1 MNVTF
6 FSTKK
11 YDRASFLAAN
21 ADRHTFRFLEP
32 HLNAET
38 VSLARG
44 SDAVC
49 VFVNDKLDAGVVAEL
64 GALGVRFIALR
75 CAGFNNVDL
84 VEAAKC
90 GIGVGRVPA
99 YSPHAVAEYTVALM
113 LTLNRQIHRAYNRV
127 REGNFSLEGLIG
139 FDFHGRTVGLI
150 GTGKIGTITAK
161 ILLGLGCHVI
171 AHDPFPNKECAALG
185 VEFVGFDQL
194 FSTAHVISLHCP
206 LTPENHHLI
215 SDPALAKMRDGVMI
229 INTSRGALIDTRA
242 VIEALKSGRVGY
254 LGLDVYEEEGDL
266 FFEDLSDKIIAD
278 DIFSRLQTFPNV
290 LITGHQAFFTRNA
303 LEKIA
308 ATTVANLTE
317 FETTGRCGGELRVE
331 S

>member
-1 MNVTF
+1 VNVAF

-11 YDRASFLAAN
+11 YDRSFFEKASE
-21 ADRHTFRFLEP
+21 DRHNFRFLEP
-32 HLNAET
+32 HLTAET
-38 VSLARG
+38 VPLAHG

-49 VFVNDKLDAGVVAEL
+49 VFVNDQLNAGVVKEL

-84 VEAAKC
+84 EEAARQ

-113 LTLNRQIHRAYNRV
+113 LTLNRQIHRANNRV
-127 REGNFSLEGLIG
+127 REGNFSLEGLLG
-139 FDFHGRTVGLI
+139 FDFNGRTVGLI
-150 GTGKIGTITAK
+150 GTGKIGAIMAK
-161 ILLGLGCHVI
+161 ILLGLGCQVI
-171 AHDPFPNKECAALG
+171 AYDPFPNKDCLALG
-185 VEFVGFDQL
+185 VKFVSLDEL
-194 FSTAHVISLHCP
+194 FSSSNIISLHCP
-206 LTPENHHLI
+206 LTQENHHLI
-215 SDPALAKMRDGVMI
+215 GDAALSKMRDGVMI

-278 DIFSRLQTFPNV
+278 DTFTRLLTFPNV

-317 FETTGRCGGELRVE
+317 FEATGACSNSPALR
-331 S
+331 

>member
-1 MNVTF
+1 MNVAF
-6 FSTKK
+6 FSTKR
-11 YDRASFLAAN
+11 YDRSSFLAAN
-21 ADRHTFRFLEP
+21 AERHTLRFLEP
-32 HLNAET
+32 HLTAET

-44 SDAVC
+44 ADAVC
-49 VFVNDKLDAGVVAEL
+49 VFVNDTLDAGVIEEL
-64 GALGVRFIALR
+64 SALGVRFIALR

-84 VEAAKC
+84 HEAARL
-90 GIGVGRVPA
+90 GLGVGRVPA

-113 LTLNRQIHRAYNRV
+113 LTLNRQIHRAHNRV
-127 REGNFSLEGLIG
+127 REGNFSLDGLLG
-139 FDFHGRTVGLI
+139 FDFHGRTVGLV
-150 GTGKIGTITAK
+150 GTGKIGAITAK
-161 ILLGLGCHVI
+161 ILLGLGCEVI
-171 AHDPFPNKECAALG
+171 AYDPFPNKDCAALG
-185 VEFVGFDQL
+185 VEFVTLNQL
-194 FSTAHVISLHCP
+194 FSRAHVVSLHCP

-254 LGLDVYEEEGDL
+254 LGMDVYEEEGDL

-278 DIFSRLQTFPNV
+278 DTFTRLLTFPNV

-303 LEKIA
+303 LDNIA

-317 FETTGRCGGELRVE
+317 FETTGRCTNAPPVK
-331 S
+331 

>member
-11 YDRASFLAAN
+11 YDRASFVAAN
-21 ADRHTFRFLEP
+21 GGRHTFRFLEP
-32 HLNAET
+32 HLTAET

-49 VFVNDKLDAGVVAEL
+49 VFVNDTLDAGVVEEL
-64 GALGVRFIALR
+64 AALGVRFIALR

-84 VEAAKC
+84 AEARRLELC
-90 GIGVGRVPA
+90 VGRVPS

-113 LTLNRQIHRAYNRV
+113 LTLNRQIHRANNRV

-150 GTGKIGTITAK
+150 GTGRIGTITAR
-161 ILLGLGCHVI
+161 ILLGLGCEVI
-171 AHDPFPNKECAALG
+171 AYDPFPNPDCTALG
-185 VEFVGFDQL
+185 VAFVTLEEL
-194 FSTAHVISLHCP
+194 FRRSDVVSLHCP

-215 SDPALAKMRDGVMI
+215 SDAALAKMRDGVMI

-254 LGLDVYEEEGDL
+254 LGLDVYEEEGEL
-266 FFEDLSDKIIAD
+266 FFEDLSDTIIAD
-278 DIFSRLQTFPNV
+278 DIFSRLLTFPNV

-303 LEKIA
+303 LENIA
-308 ATTVANLTE
+308 LTTVANLTE
-317 FETTGRCGGELRVE
+317 FETTGRCTNAPPVK
-331 S
+331 

>member
-1 MNVTF
+1 MNVAF

-11 YDRASFLAAN
+11 YDQASFLAAN
-21 ADRHTFRFLEP
+21 ADRHHIRFLEP
-32 HLNAET
+32 HLGPET
-38 VSLARG
+38 VALARG

-49 VFVNDKLDAGVVAEL
+49 VFVNDTIDAEVLEEQSR
-64 GALGVRFIALR
+64 LGVRFVALR

-84 VEAAKC
+84 AAAARL
-90 GIGVGRVPA
+90 GIGVCRVPA

-127 REGNFSLEGLIG
+127 REGNFSLEGLMG

-150 GTGKIGTITAK
+150 GTGKIGAIVAK
-161 ILLGLGCHVI
+161 IVLGLGCKVV
-171 AHDPFPNKECAALG
+171 AYDPFPNKECVALG
-185 VEFVGFDQL
+185 VDFVRLDQL
-194 FSTAHVISLHCP
+194 FSQANIITLHCP

-215 SDPALAKMRDGVMI
+215 SDAALAKMRDGVMI

-266 FFEDLSDKIIAD
+266 FFEDLSDTIIAD
-278 DIFSRLQTFPNV
+278 DLFTRLLTFPNV

-303 LEKIA
+303 MDNIA

-317 FETTGRCGGELRVE
+317 FETTGRCTNAPPLK
-331 S
+331 

>member
-1 MNVTF
+1 MNVAF
-6 FSTKK
+6 FSTKS
-11 YDRASFLAAN
+11 YDRSSFTTAN
-21 ADRHTFRFLEP
+21 GERHRLRFLEP
-32 HLNAET
+32 HLTAET

-49 VFVNDKLDAGVVAEL
+49 IFVNDSVDAGVIAEL
-64 GALGVRFIALR
+64 SALGVRFIALR

-84 VEAAKC
+84 AEAASL

-99 YSPHAVAEYTVALM
+99 YSPYAVAEYTVALM

-127 REGNFSLEGLIG
+127 REGNFSLEGLTG

-150 GTGKIGTITAK
+150 GTGKIGAITAK
-161 ILLGLGCHVI
+161 ILLGFGCQVI
-171 AHDPFPNKECAALG
+171 AYDPFPNQECSALG
-185 VEFVGFDQL
+185 VDFVPLEDL
-194 FSTAHVISLHCP
+194 FGACDVISLHCP

-254 LGLDVYEEEGDL
+254 LALDVYEEEGEL
-266 FFEDLSDKIIAD
+266 FFENLSDTIIAD
-278 DIFSRLQTFPNV
+278 DIFSRLLTFPNV

-303 LEKIA
+303 LENIA
-308 ATTVANLTE
+308 ATTLANLTE
-317 FETTGRCGGELRVE
+317 FETTGRCTNAPPG
-331 S
+331 

>member
-1 MNVTF
+1 MNVSF

-21 ADRHTFRFLEP
+21 AERHVFRFLEP

-38 VSLARG
+38 VALARG

-64 GALGVRFIALR
+64 NSLGVRFIALR

-84 VEAAKC
+84 AEAAKC

-139 FDFHGRTVGLI
+139 FDFYGRTVGLI
-150 GTGKIGTITAK
+150 GTGKIGAITAK

-171 AHDPFPNKECAALG
+171 AHDPFPNQGCAALG
-185 VEFVGFDQL
+185 VEFVGLERL
-194 FSTAHVISLHCP
+194 FREAHVISLHCP

-229 INTSRGALIDTRA
+229 INTSRGALLDTRA
-242 VIEALKSGRVGY
+242 VIEALKSGRAGY

-266 FFEDLSDKIIAD
+266 FFEDLSDKIIDD

-303 LEKIA
+303 LENIA

-317 FETTGRCGGELRVE
+317 FETTGRWRK